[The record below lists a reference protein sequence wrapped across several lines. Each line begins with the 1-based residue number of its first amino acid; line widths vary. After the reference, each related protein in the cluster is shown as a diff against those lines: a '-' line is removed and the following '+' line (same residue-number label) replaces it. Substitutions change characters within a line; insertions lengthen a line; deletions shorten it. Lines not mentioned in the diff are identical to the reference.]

1 MVGGIVLP
9 DGRRRLD
16 AIRED
21 YAAHMRRSDI
31 ARKYGVAFQI
41 VYQATRDMGDNGAGG
56 RGPSPTSSSTP
67 SHSGGVAVTSGR
79 RKVSSPTL
87 SPKPLTV
94 TSGGGFLDPEF
105 VEEMSPVE
113 EDLFPPS

>member
-1 MVGGIVLP
+1 MAGGIVLP

-21 YAAHMRRSDI
+21 YAAHMRRADI

-41 VYQATRDMGDNGAGG
+41 VYQATRDMGDNGTGG
-56 RGPSPTSSSTP
+56 RGPTSSSTP
-67 SHSGGVAVTSGR
+67 SHSGGATVTSGR
-79 RKVSSPTL
+79 RKASIPTI